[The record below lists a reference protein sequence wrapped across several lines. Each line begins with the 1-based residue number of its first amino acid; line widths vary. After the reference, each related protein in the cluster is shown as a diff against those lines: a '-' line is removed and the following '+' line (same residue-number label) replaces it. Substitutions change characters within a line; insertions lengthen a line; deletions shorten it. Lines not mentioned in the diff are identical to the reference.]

1 MQINIYLTFENHY
14 KLIISLKKYSPLQIA
29 NGYSYLPAQKS
40 VLVESVPEPDPM
52 SHQLLQVAQAYQY
65 ECSSQACAGNS
76 GQLV

>member
-1 MQINIYLTFENHY
+1 MQIYIYLKLENHY
-14 KLIISLKKYSPLQIA
+14 KLIISLKKYSPLQVA
-29 NGYSYLPAQKS
+29 NAYCYLPEQKS

-65 ECSSQACAGNS
+65 EYSSRACAGNS

>member
-14 KLIISLKKYSPLQIA
+14 KLIISLKKYSPLQVA
-29 NGYSYLPAQKS
+29 NGYSDLPEQKS
-40 VLVESVPEPDPM
+40 VSVESVPEPDPM

-65 ECSSQACAGNS
+65 EYSSRACEGNS